1 MLVVKLDNHKKNKQL
16 LNFLFN
22 MTSQDTQYK
31 FKAFDGYG
39 LDVLLMRSHLGHVL
53 TINGACFSFMY
64 TSRGN
69 LSVTSNN

>member
-22 MTSQDTQYK
+22 MTSQGTQYE

-39 LDVLLMRSHLGHVL
+39 LDVLLMRSQL
-53 TINGACFSFMY
+53 
-64 TSRGN
+64 
-69 LSVTSNN
+69 